1 MVSRG
6 LWLQFR
12 DSRAA
17 NFNKVTTRQKDLMP
31 LTHLENKAAF
41 VKVTLRWAQKHTRLG
56 KRLKDSRERERERAV
71 DRPVFMSVGQLR
83 SQRHGSNHFRSIDA
97 AQTIDYEPL
106 RYICILGKCWG
117 CSLLSSA
124 FFMLLKLVALAM
136 SAHSSGDA
144 FTPRNSPSLLTTL
157 SGSCSANNS
166 A

>member
-1 MVSRG
+1 
-6 LWLQFR
+6 
-12 DSRAA
+12 
-17 NFNKVTTRQKDLMP
+17 
-31 LTHLENKAAF
+31 
-41 VKVTLRWAQKHTRLG
+41 
-56 KRLKDSRERERERAV
+56 
-71 DRPVFMSVGQLR
+71 MSVGQLR

-144 FTPRNSPSLLTTL
+144 FTPRNSPSLVTTL
-157 SGSCSANNS
+157 TGSFVVSTRHVLIEVVFFGGFFCAQNS
-166 A
+166 AKKQVQSAAEELVS